1 MELGV
6 FSLADVNPDSDDT
19 VASRIDDII
28 DYGRL
33 TERYGLDVFGVGEHH
48 WHLDRDGTPKFDSE
62 ITLRCK
68 LLKTQGEISWLGG
81 RDSCRVAASA
91 ASRVEA

>member
-48 WHLDRDGTPKFDSE
+48 TAMYAVSSPRWCSQR
-62 ITLRCK
+62 LRR
-68 LLKTQGEISWLGG
+68 Q
-81 RDSCRVAASA
+81 RPASA
-91 ASRVEA
+91 